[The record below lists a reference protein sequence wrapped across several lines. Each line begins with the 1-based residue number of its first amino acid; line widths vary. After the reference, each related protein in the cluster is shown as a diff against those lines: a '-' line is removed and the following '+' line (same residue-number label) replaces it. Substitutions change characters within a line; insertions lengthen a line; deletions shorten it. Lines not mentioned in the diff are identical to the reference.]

1 MTPVLLTVARAH
13 AQVLAHALRVR
24 RSARSPVGT
33 RGKDAGVST
42 LEMVIIALGL
52 MAIAALLVAG
62 LTAAVRSR
70 VNQLQ

>member
-1 MTPVLLTVARAH
+1 
-13 AQVLAHALRVR
+13 
-24 RSARSPVGT
+24 
-33 RGKDAGVST
+33 
-42 LEMVIIALGL
+42 MVIIALGL